1 MVVTPVREAGTQPQ
15 TGGEVGTLDG
25 VATARES
32 RLDRANEPV
41 KELSSGSRAIDPS
54 PATWWVQTVPSNQR
68 NSA

>member
-1 MVVTPVREAGTQPQ
+1 M
-15 TGGEVGTLDG
+15 GGEVGMVDG

-32 RLDRANEPV
+32 RLDRAKDPV

-54 PATWWVQTVPSNQR
+54 LATWWVQTVPSNQR